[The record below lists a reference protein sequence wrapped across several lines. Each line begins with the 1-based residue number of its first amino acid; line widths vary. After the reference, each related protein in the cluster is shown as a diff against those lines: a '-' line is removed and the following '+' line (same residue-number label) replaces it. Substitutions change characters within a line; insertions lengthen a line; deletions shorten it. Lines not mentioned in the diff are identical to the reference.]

1 MSPKM
6 SPRCLGLLDNF
17 SAKTQQ

>member
-6 SPRCLGLLDNF
+6 WPCCLGLLDNF
-17 SAKTQQ
+17 SASTQQ